1 MAVMNT
7 NTSFTSEVANVLYS
21 TQPEPSRH
29 GLEQRLLGETISQLK
44 RSTSVQIFRTGPQID
59 MVFSMLSGVNF
70 LQLAR
75 LIETRA
81 PAAIENMPILRS
93 HREHLR
99 NSAETAKVL
108 AGLPALIE
116 SLRMARSD
124 MGINLKSAG
133 AQDE

>member
-1 MAVMNT
+1 MNSS
-7 NTSFTSEVANVLYS
+7 TSFTSEVANVLYS
-21 TQPEPSRH
+21 TPPDPSRH
-29 GLEQRLLGETISQLK
+29 DLERRLLEETMSQLK

-59 MVFSMLSGVNF
+59 LVFSMLSGVNF

-75 LIETRA
+75 LIELRA

-124 MGINLKSAG
+124 MGIASSFGGMN
-133 AQDE
+133 D